1 MALTYTLAVKSAR
14 MNAIITEIGASG
26 KLEIG
31 TTGMATILATITLNA
46 TAGTVSNGV
55 LTFSGMPKT
64 ASATAAG
71 IAAAARIRK
80 SDNTDIITGLSV
92 GVSASDVIIDN
103 TNVALNQNVNV
114 TSFVITHA
122 A

>member
-1 MALTYTLAVKSAR
+1 MALTYTIATKTAR
-14 MNAIITEIGASG
+14 MNAIVTEIGSAG

-31 TTGMATILATITLNA
+31 TTGMATILATISLNA

-55 LTFSGMPKT
+55 LTFSGMPKSFT
-64 ASATAAG
+64 ASLAG

-80 SDNTDIITGLSV
+80 GDNTDVITGLTV

-103 TNVALNQNVNV
+103 TNMTAGQTGNVN
-114 TSFVITHA
+114 SFVITHA
-122 A
+122 V